1 MLYEDEW
8 GIVDDGGGVGLVDG
22 PATAFVC
29 TLFMAANGQPVV
41 SCLFASIE
49 SCSSQPSS
57 PACVTIMAQ
66 QH

>member
-29 TLFMAANGQPVV
+29 TLFMAAIGQLSVV
-41 SCLFASIE
+41 
-49 SCSSQPSS
+49 CSRLSKVVRHNHHRRH
-57 PACVTIMAQ
+57 A
-66 QH
+66 